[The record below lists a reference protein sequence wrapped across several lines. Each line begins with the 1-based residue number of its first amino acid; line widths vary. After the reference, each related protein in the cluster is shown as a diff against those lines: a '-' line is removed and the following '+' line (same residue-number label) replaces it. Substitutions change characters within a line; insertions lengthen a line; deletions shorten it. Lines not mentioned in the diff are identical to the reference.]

1 MKLNILGIA
10 LLAAF
15 IIGCNEG
22 PVGPRGPEG
31 PAGNANVFSVGFTFS
46 MNDAIINNNVASVQ
60 FDVPGIT
67 PRVVD
72 EGAVLVFF
80 RDQGTWTSMPF
91 VFSVESEDL
100 AAVDYTIN
108 MAYGYD
114 DEFLEVFYE
123 TSVEDPDFAMDVFL
137 DQPDR
142 EMKAVIID
150 GFFAKTQVD
159 LTDYEAVAEH
169 FDLK

>member
-1 MKLNILGIA
+1 MKRLLGLTLSIA
-10 LLAAF
+10 LLA
-15 IIGCNEG
+15 GCDQG
-22 PVGPRGPEG
+22 PTGPEG
-31 PAGNANVFSVGFTFS
+31 REGQPGNANVFSVNFTFS
-46 MNDAIINNNVASVQ
+46 VNDAIINGNVASVA

-67 PRVVD
+67 PSVVD
-72 EGAVLVFF
+72 DGAVLVFF

-108 MAYGYD
+108 MAYGFD

-123 TSVEDPDFAMDVFL
+123 ASIVDPDFAFDVFA

-150 GFFAKTQVD
+150 GLFGKTQID
-159 LTDYEAVAEH
+159 LTDYNAVAEY
-169 FDLK
+169 FGLE

>member
-1 MKLNILGIA
+1 MKRNLLG
-10 LLAAF
+10 LAIFAGVLV
-15 IIGCNEG
+15 GCNQG
-22 PVGPRGPEG
+22 PVGPVGPEG
-31 PAGNANVFSVGFTFS
+31 APGNANVFSVNFTFS
-46 MNDAIINNNVASVQ
+46 VDDAIINGNVASVQ
-60 FDVPGIT
+60 FDVPGIS

-123 TSVEDPDFAMDVFL
+123 TSVEDPDFARDVFL
-137 DQPDR
+137 DQPNR

-150 GFFAKTQVD
+150 GFFSKTHVD
-159 LTDYEAVAEH
+159 LTDYDAVAEH
-169 FDLK
+169 YGLK